1 MAYFSG
7 TCPQWGPGFHID
19 ADAND
24 GRIRLAQCGRKT
36 FALESTIRYSGT
48 TGLEDVGLPPA
59 SLEELREVT
68 PADLPETDLASIPP
82 PMRWWVNSYGVH
94 TPAAIIHDRFIGGDL
109 PEGVTEQHIDR
120 YFRFMLAD
128 AGVTI
133 GKRWIMWSAVAMR
146 TRWASGGARR
156 VAVVLWL
163 VAALAGTA
171 WTFVSLWHGAMG
183 QALIALVPLPL
194 IASTLWQR
202 QAGAAIIAAYFV
214 FPLLLVPILMSIVL
228 LTPFWAA
235 EKIVSALLEPT
246 IAGTEPVW
254 EAVANDEKA
263 DERAVDAV
271 AC

>member
-133 GKRWIMWSAVAMR
+133 GKRWIMWRRAGRGGSRSCCGWSPHLPAQRGPLFRYGMAQWVR
-146 TRWASGGARR
+146 HSSPWSHCRSSHQHSGNARP
-156 VAVVLWL
+156 
-163 VAALAGTA
+163 
-171 WTFVSLWHGAMG
+171 
-183 QALIALVPLPL
+183 VPRSSP
-194 IASTLWQR
+194 
-202 QAGAAIIAAYFV
+202 
-214 FPLLLVPILMSIVL
+214 
-228 LTPFWAA
+228 
-235 EKIVSALLEPT
+235 PT
-246 IAGTEPVW
+246 SSFRYYSCPY
-254 EAVANDEKA
+254 
-263 DERAVDAV
+263 
-271 AC
+271 